1 MTSTARTAL
10 RASSPLIPT
19 EQAWSWQLAARCRG
33 EDTSI
38 FFHPDGERGR
48 AAKRRQERAKAIC
61 AECPVAAEC
70 REYALNYQEPFG
82 IWGGLSED
90 ERMIL
95 LGRHR
100 ERLTQRR
107 MTASCSDLG

>member
-1 MTSTARTAL
+1 M
-10 RASSPLIPT
+10 SSMLIPT
-19 EQAWSWQLAARCRG
+19 DEAWWWQTAARCRG

-61 AECPVAAEC
+61 AECPVTAEC
-70 REYALNYQEPFG
+70 RNYALKYKEPFG

-90 ERMIL
+90 ERMTL
-95 LGRHR
+95 LGRGR
-100 ERLTQRR
+100 VRRTQRELA
-107 MTASCSDLG
+107 MSCSQRQQVTSTG